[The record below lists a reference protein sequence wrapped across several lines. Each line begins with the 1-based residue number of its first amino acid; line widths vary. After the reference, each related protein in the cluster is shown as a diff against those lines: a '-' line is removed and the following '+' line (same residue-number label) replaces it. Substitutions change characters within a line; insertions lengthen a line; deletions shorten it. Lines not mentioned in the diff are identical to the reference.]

1 MKMPETLHNP
11 TREQHMKYNFN
22 DKETFAGL
30 EEKAIDG
37 QLDYSAFPPAEYRY
51 FSQLAR
57 LGYLNRHR
65 GWTADLCRLK
75 QEEHRKAYDAA
86 VAERDEW
93 LNHARRIQRSLIRT
107 TELSHRLNLA
117 RTRREA
123 LPLALKLIEA
133 LTEEPDLA
141 KRIMHNLEEEYK

>member
-1 MKMPETLHNP
+1 
-11 TREQHMKYNFN
+11 MKYNFT
-22 DKETFAGL
+22 DKDTFARL

-65 GWTADLCRLK
+65 GWTAQLCEIK
-75 QEEHRKAYDAA
+75 QKEHRKAYDAA

-93 LNHARRIQRSLIRT
+93 LNHARRIQRRLIRT
-107 TELSHRLNLA
+107 TELSRRLNFA
-117 RTRREA
+117 KTRREA
-123 LPLALKLIEA
+123 LPLALELIEV
-133 LTEEPDLA
+133 LVEEPDLA
-141 KRIMHNLEEEYK
+141 ERIMHNLKEEYE

>member
-1 MKMPETLHNP
+1 MPKTLHNP
-11 TREQHMKYNFN
+11 TREQHMKYKFN

-65 GWTADLCRLK
+65 GWTAQLCEIK
-75 QEEHRKAYDAA
+75 QKEHRKAYDAA

-93 LNHARRIQRSLIRT
+93 LNHRRDINRRLIRT
-107 TELSHRLNLA
+107 TELSRRLNLA